1 MKEDTTGILEQ
12 LSNRTLSKIK
22 VEQLEELDPKEIKNF
37 FILSESDLGVIR
49 NGGRRG
55 AAFGPKALINTLKK
69 MSSHRSKVNGL
80 KSIRNHLSCGPFI
93 DQQSEDTNSI
103 SQLMGIVSNANIWHL
118 GGGHDHIYP
127 LLKAINTTDKKII
140 VINIDAHL
148 DTRTDKEFHSGT
160 PFRQFANEVDGDFKL
175 FQLGIHDFANDQSN
189 YEPIHQSEMEIYT
202 VSQLRKETSNFT
214 HETFIR
220 LRSRGRRVFFCTFVT
235 LLFYTRYFS
244 FKKTRIKTSQNSPSL
259 RTLRETLLLQKES
272 LCILYCFIWNFFHWN
287 MSRFFINN
295 QPRVR
300 NNLFKFISIRH
311 RNPNISP
318 PPLY

>member
-1 MKEDTTGILEQ
+1 MKEDTTGILKQ

-22 VEQLEELDPKEIKNF
+22 VEQLEELKPKEIKNF

-214 HETFIR
+214 MTQPFMDKLIKEHQGYTIILSLDCDAISAQSMEAVSAVNHNGLELDFVRDLFSWYYSLEQRKKICGIYEYNPVFDN
-220 LRSRGRRVFFCTFVT
+220 LSNKGSRI
-235 LLFYTRYFS
+235 LA
-244 FKKTRIKTSQNSPSL
+244 SL
-259 RTLRETLLLQKES
+259 IEPFL
-272 LCILYCFIWNFFHWN
+272 
-287 MSRFFINN
+287 
-295 QPRVR
+295 
-300 NNLFKFISIRH
+300 
-311 RNPNISP
+311 
-318 PPLY
+318 

>member
-214 HETFIR
+214 MTQPFMDKLIKEHQGYTIILSLDCDAISAQSMEAVSAVNHNGLELDFVRDLFSWYYSLEQRKKICGIYEYNPVFDN
-220 LRSRGRRVFFCTFVT
+220 LSNKGSRI
-235 LLFYTRYFS
+235 LA
-244 FKKTRIKTSQNSPSL
+244 SL
-259 RTLRETLLLQKES
+259 IEPFL
-272 LCILYCFIWNFFHWN
+272 
-287 MSRFFINN
+287 
-295 QPRVR
+295 
-300 NNLFKFISIRH
+300 
-311 RNPNISP
+311 
-318 PPLY
+318 